1 MVMSKINEMNLL
13 LIKRDLLLEKQKIEL
28 ESLKLQFDETRKV
41 MSPLNII
48 KSTFQI
54 KDFKSNLIN
63 ITLNVITNYLINQ
76 FPSISIENKFQ
87 KVVKRLLKLVKY
99 N

>member
-1 MVMSKINEMNLL
+1 MVMCKINEMNLL
-13 LIKRDLLLEKQKIEL
+13 LLKRDLLLEQQKIEL

-63 ITLNVITNYLINQ
+63 ITLNVITNYLIDQ

>member
-13 LIKRDLLLEKQKIEL
+13 LIKRDLLLEQQKIEL
-28 ESLKLQFDETRKV
+28 EALKLQFDETRKV

-54 KDFKSNLIN
+54 KDFKSNLMN
-63 ITLNVITNYLINQ
+63 ITLNVITNYLIDQ

-87 KVVKRLLKLVKY
+87 KVAKRLLKLVKY

>member
-13 LIKRDLLLEKQKIEL
+13 LIKRDLLLEQQKIEL
-28 ESLKLQFDETRKV
+28 EALKLQFDETQKV

-63 ITLNVITNYLINQ
+63 ITLNVITNYLIDQ

>member
-13 LIKRDLLLEKQKIEL
+13 LIKRDLLLEQQKIEL

-48 KSTFQI
+48 KLYI
-54 KDFKSNLIN
+54 
-63 ITLNVITNYLINQ
+63 Y
-76 FPSISIENKFQ
+76 
-87 KVVKRLLKLVKY
+87 
-99 N
+99 

>member
-13 LIKRDLLLEKQKIEL
+13 LIKRDLLLEQQKIEL
-28 ESLKLQFDETRKV
+28 EALKLQFDETRKV
-41 MSPLNII
+41 MGPLNII

-63 ITLNVITNYLINQ
+63 ITLNVITNYLIDQ

>member
-13 LIKRDLLLEKQKIEL
+13 LIKRDLLLEQQKIEL
-28 ESLKLQFDETRKV
+28 EALKLQFDETQKV

>member
-13 LIKRDLLLEKQKIEL
+13 LLKRDLLLEQQKIEL
-28 ESLKLQFDETRKV
+28 EALKLQFDETRKV

-63 ITLNVITNYLINQ
+63 ITLNVITNYIINQ

>member
-28 ESLKLQFDETRKV
+28 EALKLQFDETRKV

-63 ITLNVITNYLINQ
+63 ITLNVITNYLIDQ

-87 KVVKRLLKLVKY
+87 KVVKRILKLVKY

>member
-13 LIKRDLLLEKQKIEL
+13 LIKRDLLLEQQKIEL

-63 ITLNVITNYLINQ
+63 ITLNVITNYIINQ

>member
-13 LIKRDLLLEKQKIEL
+13 LIKRDLLLEQQKIEL
-28 ESLKLQFDETRKV
+28 EALKLQFDETRKV

-63 ITLNVITNYLINQ
+63 ITLNVITNYLIDQ

>member
-13 LIKRDLLLEKQKIEL
+13 LIKRDLLLEQQKIEL
-28 ESLKLQFDETRKV
+28 EALKLQFDETRKV

>member
-1 MVMSKINEMNLL
+1 MSKINEMNLL
-13 LIKRDLLLEKQKIEL
+13 LIKRDLLLEQQKIEL
-28 ESLKLQFDETRKV
+28 EALKLQFDETRKV

-63 ITLNVITNYLINQ
+63 ITLNVITNYLIDQ

>member
-13 LIKRDLLLEKQKIEL
+13 LIKRDLLLEQQKIEL
-28 ESLKLQFDETRKV
+28 EALKLQFDETRKV

-54 KDFKSNLIN
+54 KDFVSNLIN
-63 ITLNVITNYLINQ
+63 ITLNIITNYLIDQ